1 MAYTTCKENV
11 FHILGLLCFLLL
23 IQKNN
28 AYPFPVGGPKG
39 WTVPDNTNTSSKSYF
54 NDWAERHRF
63 QRGDSILFVYDASQD
78 SVVQVTKEGYENC
91 TAEKPLATF
100 NDGHTVFKFNQSGP
114 HYFISGNR
122 DHCQKNEKLA
132 VVVLADRS
140 TNATASPPSPGSSD
154 MVPAPTPS
162 SEESPPAGTVD
173 ISPTPPPTGERPN
186 SASSMFVSFFGSMGA
201 FFASSLILAI

>member
-1 MAYTTCKENV
+1 LVIAV
-11 FHILGLLCFLLL
+11 F
-23 IQKNN
+23 
-28 AYPFPVGGPKG
+28 
-39 WTVPDNTNTSSKSYF
+39 D
-54 NDWAERHRF
+54 
-63 QRGDSILFVYDASQD
+63 YDASQD

-100 NDGHTVFKFNQSGP
+100 NDGHTIFKFNQSGP

-162 SEESPPAGTVD
+162 SEESPPTGTVE
-173 ISPTPPPTGERPN
+173 INPTPPPTGTQPN

>member
-1 MAYTTCKENV
+1 MASTTCKGNV
-11 FHILGLLCFLLL
+11 FHILGLLCLLLL

-28 AYPFPVGGPKG
+28 ATEFKVGGPKG
-39 WTVPDNTNTSSKSYF
+39 WTVPDNTSSKGHL
-54 NDWAERHRF
+54 NVWAEGNRF
-63 QRGDSILFVYDASQD
+63 QKGDSLVFDYDASQD
-78 SVVQVTKEGYENC
+78 SVVQVTKEGYEKCN
-91 TAEKPLATF
+91 AEKPLEKFT
-100 NDGHTVFKFNQSGP
+100 DGHTVFEIKQYGARY
-114 HYFISGNR
+114 YFISGNR
-122 DHCQKNEKLA
+122 DRCQKNEKMEVL
-132 VVVLADRS
+132 VLADRS

-173 ISPTPPPTGERPN
+173 INPTPPPTGTPPN